1 MCEFTKCCCCIDLKI
16 GTIIIAILELVAG
29 ILYLALAIIQSDN
42 RLALAITQSNNS
54 ASAIDCEDSTTPI
67 CPYITSTAVFGYLNR
82 MVALVTGLCLLYG
95 SVYHNK
101 KATLLYLNLKIIGI
115 VLAAINMIAFIGAAV
130 MIGFAIV
137 IAKSFG
143 SVILK
148 HILYWYG
155 LVPSICIA
163 VFMFIYIILQIYFW
177 ICVYSHYTRR
187 FKKERLF
194 LKLNTINSENVCP

>member
-1 MCEFTKCCCCIDLKI
+1 MWEFTKCCCCIDLRI

-42 RLALAITQSNNS
+42 RLALEITRSNNS

-67 CPYITSTAVFGYLNR
+67 CPYITSTAVFGYLNS

-95 SVYHNK
+95 SSYRNK
-101 KATLLYLNLKIIGI
+101 KATLVYLVLKIIGI
-115 VLAAINMIAFIGAAV
+115 VLTAMNMIAFIGAAV
-130 MIGFAIV
+130 MIRFAIV

-143 SVILK
+143 SAILK

-163 VFMFIYIILQIYFW
+163 VFMFIYIILQIYLW
-177 ICVYSHYTRR
+177 ICVYSHYTRQ
-187 FKKERLF
+187 FKKREIVAIF
-194 LKLNTINSENVCP
+194 NENIHNFF